1 MNYFSEYLNKV
12 VSSNLPSPQ
21 EKSLEDDICVLNKN
35 FCTKN
40 KIINKVVETQ
50 NTVLITIWLSLK
62 INIQTIQI
70 KLTCLYHLILFLN
83 ILTPQSD

>member
-21 EKSLEDDICVLNKN
+21 EKSLEDDIYVLNKN

>member
-50 NTVLITIWLSLK
+50 NTVLITIWANFK
-62 INIQTIQI
+62 N
-70 KLTCLYHLILFLN
+70 
-83 ILTPQSD
+83 

>member
-12 VSSNLPSPQ
+12 VSSNLPRPQ
-21 EKSLEDDICVLNKN
+21 EKSLEDDIYVLNKN

>member
-21 EKSLEDDICVLNKN
+21 EKSLEDDIYVLNKN

-70 KLTCLYHLILFLN
+70 KLTCLYHLIRFLN

>member
-21 EKSLEDDICVLNKN
+21 EKSLEDDIYVLNKN

-50 NTVLITIWLSLK
+50 NTVLITIWANSK
-62 INIQTIQI
+62 N
-70 KLTCLYHLILFLN
+70 
-83 ILTPQSD
+83 

>member
-21 EKSLEDDICVLNKN
+21 EKSLEDDIYVLNKN

-40 KIINKVVETQ
+40 KIINKDVETQ
-50 NTVLITIWLSLK
+50 NTVLITIWANSK
-62 INIQTIQI
+62 N
-70 KLTCLYHLILFLN
+70 
-83 ILTPQSD
+83 

>member
-21 EKSLEDDICVLNKN
+21 EKSLEDDIYVLNKN

-40 KIINKVVETQ
+40 KIINKIVETQ
-50 NTVLITIWLSLK
+50 NTVLITIWANSK
-62 INIQTIQI
+62 N
-70 KLTCLYHLILFLN
+70 
-83 ILTPQSD
+83 

>member
-21 EKSLEDDICVLNKN
+21 EKSLENDIYVLNKN

-50 NTVLITIWLSLK
+50 NTILITIWANSK
-62 INIQTIQI
+62 N
-70 KLTCLYHLILFLN
+70 
-83 ILTPQSD
+83 

>member
-21 EKSLEDDICVLNKN
+21 EKSLEDDIYVLNKN

-50 NTVLITIWLSLK
+50 NTILITIWANSK
-62 INIQTIQI
+62 N
-70 KLTCLYHLILFLN
+70 
-83 ILTPQSD
+83 